1 MPVQFSYSHHGK
13 SGLEISSA
21 LPMTAQH
28 ADDLCVI
35 RSMYCDNPNH
45 GAALYQM
52 NNGTLLPS
60 RTSMGSW
67 LSYGLATENADLLAG
82 AVVGLGA
89 LGIVVEVT
97 LQCVPTFLLRAD
109 EGSATLTEVLEQWPS
124 WTAANDHVDL
134 HWFPHT
140 DWVLTKRNNQVDGP
154 PAPLSGWRRL
164 VDDELLAN
172 GALALVNEIGTRR
185 PPWQARLNE
194 VAGRTLSPR
203 TFTDHSA
210 AVLVSPRRVRF
221 VECEYAV
228 PRTSLVAVITELR
241 RWIDAG
247 DERIGIPVEIRSAA
261 ADDLWLSTGYQREN
275 AYVAV
280 HHYWRQDPR
289 RYFAAFEAI
298 VAEHGGRPHWG
309 KQHSLGANRLADL
322 YPRFADVVAL
332 RDRLDPARVFTNSY
346 LDRVLGD

>member
-1 MPVQFSYSHHGK
+1 M
-13 SGLEISSA
+13 
-21 LPMTAQH
+21 
-28 ADDLCVI
+28 
-35 RSMYCDNPNH
+35 
-45 GAALYQM
+45 
-52 NNGTLLPS
+52 
-60 RTSMGSW
+60 
-67 LSYGLATENADLLAG
+67 
-82 AVVGLGA
+82 VGLGA

-109 EGSATLTEVLEQWPS
+109 EGSATLAEVLEQWPS
-124 WTAANDHVDL
+124 WTAENDHVDL

-140 DWVLTKRNNQVDGP
+140 EWVLTKRNNRVDGP

-185 PPWQARLNE
+185 PAWQARLNE
-194 VAGRTLSPR
+194 VAGQTLSPR

-228 PRTSLVAVITELR
+228 PRTSLVPVITELR

-247 DERIGIPVEIRSAA
+247 DERIGIPIEIRSAA

-280 HHYWRQDPR
+280 HHYWRQDPTPLLR
-289 RYFAAFEAI
+289 RLRGHRRRARRPPALGQAAHPRRRAADGALPP
-298 VAEHGGRPHWG
+298 VRRLRGAPGPPRPWPGVHQPVPGPGRSAPDRTAQRRGSGQGGP
-309 KQHSLGANRLADL
+309 LGSTLE
-322 YPRFADVVAL
+322 ADV
-332 RDRLDPARVFTNSY
+332 RSARPEPVF
-346 LDRVLGD
+346 R